1 MYVPLARAI
10 AAPLA
15 TLSLAA
21 AAIHFAVGPEH
32 VVEYAPYG
40 VLFLGLAW
48 FQALWAISY
57 VFRSEPRLNVVA
69 VVVNL
74 GAALVWLWSRTLG
87 LPFGPESGVP
97 EEIGAVD
104 VLATIEEVFL
114 AGLLVSLATRPV
126 REAVEQLVLRPR
138 SAWFGAIFWCAF
150 IVAVTSL
157 VLLEPRPIMTM
168 H

>member
-48 FQALWAISY
+48 FQSLWALSY
-57 VFRSEPRLNVVA
+57 VVRSDARLGAVA
-69 VVVNL
+69 IVVNF
-74 GAALVWLWSRTLG
+74 GAALVWLWSRTVG
-87 LPFGPESGVP
+87 LPFGPEPRGP
-97 EEIGAVD
+97 ETIGALD
-104 VLATIEEVFL
+104 VVATTEELFL
-114 AGLLVSLATRPV
+114 AGILIGLGTRPM
-126 REAVEQLVLRPR
+126 REAVEHLVLDRR
-138 SAWFGAIFWCAF
+138 SAWLGALLWCAL
-150 IVAVTSL
+150 IVSVTSL
-157 VLLEPRPIMTM
+157 VLLEPRPMM
-168 H
+168 M